1 MSFRVAGTAI
11 GMGAF
16 VSTHTVLSYPPIR
29 QDIID
34 KIGADR
40 FNGLYSLIALGTLVP
55 TTIFYARYAR
65 GTDLQLYNGTSLL
78 QRIGGFTFKA
88 LGAVTLSQAITQ
100 GSPIVDLANKPS
112 STKITEEDVKVQGIY
127 RFSRHS
133 MFMSFA
139 FLGVGNLLTRGHL
152 SDVIYWGSFPAY
164 WIIGST
170 LQDER
175 LKSTFPAAYF
185 EQTSLLPGK
194 AMIEGKQSVTA
205 ALSEM
210 SPKATIIALIAPIF
224 FL

>member
-139 FLGVGNLLTRGHL
+139 FLG
-152 SDVIYWGSFPAY
+152 
-164 WIIGST
+164 ST